1 MVESS
6 KAESLQGCAPAPIR
20 FDFSDE
26 VTATRLL
33 PRDDRVLAVVGFGG
47 LQRESHDPRHI
58 QVPLRPLCEARLA
71 EVWRSP
77 QPVQTGVDQDIA
89 YSHNGAVLVAQQW
102 RPGTQDL
109 EQATARAYRRLDAL
123 LTRLGYPHPLR
134 IWNYFNDIASEQE
147 ALNRYQSF
155 CVGRRRAANAR
166 TGRGERYP
174 AATVIGS
181 HVPGL
186 LVYLLAART
195 PGMQVENPRQVS
207 AFRYPPLYGP
217 RSPSFSRAI
226 VTHWGSAGHL
236 YISGT
241 ASIVGHESRH
251 HGNIRAQLDE
261 TLNNLDALI
270 TQACRDHALGI
281 GSAAG
286 LRMIKVY
293 LRHAHDRDLV
303 LSRLHRALG
312 RSVPV
317 LLLQGDICRRDLLLE
332 IEGLYTSPHA

>member
-6 KAESLQGCAPAPIR
+6 KAEPLQACTRAPVG
-20 FDFSDE
+20 FDFADE
-26 VTATRLL
+26 ASATRLL
-33 PRDDRVLAVVGFGG
+33 RGDGHVLAVVGFGG
-47 LQRESHDPRHI
+47 LQREDHDPRRI

-71 EVWRSP
+71 EVWCSP
-77 QPVQTGVDQDIA
+77 RPVHAGVDQDIA
-89 YSHNGAVLVAQQW
+89 YSHNGAVLMAQLW
-102 RPGTQDL
+102 TPGARDL
-109 EQATARAYRRLDAL
+109 EQATARAYRRLGAL

-134 IWNYFNDIASEQE
+134 VWNYFDDIAAVQGG
-147 ALNRYQSF
+147 LNRYQAF
-155 CVGRRRAANAR
+155 CVGRHRAAGAR

-181 HVPGL
+181 HEPGL

-195 PGMQVENPRQVS
+195 PGVQVENPRQVS

-226 VTHWGSAGHL
+226 VTHWDHHGHL

-270 TQACRDHALGI
+270 AQARRDHALEI

-303 LSRLHRALG
+303 LGRLRRALG
-312 RSVPV
+312 RSAPV
-317 LLLQGDICRRDLLLE
+317 LLLQGDVCRQDLLLE
-332 IEGLYTSPHA
+332 IEGLYTAHP

>member
-1 MVESS
+1 MVESP

-20 FDFSDE
+20 FDFADE
-26 VTATRLL
+26 ATAARLL
-33 PRDDRVLAVVGFGG
+33 PGDDHVLAVVGFGG
-47 LQRESHDPRHI
+47 RQREGHDLRHI
-58 QVPLRPLCEARLA
+58 QVPLRPLCEVRLV

-89 YSHNGAVLVAQQW
+89 YSHNGAVLVAQLW
-102 RPGTQDL
+102 VPGGQAQDL

-134 IWNYFNDIASEQE
+134 IWNYFNDITDAQGG
-147 ALNRYQSF
+147 LNRYQAF
-155 CVGRRRAANAR
+155 CVGRHRAAR

-181 HVPGL
+181 HIPGL

-195 PGMQVENPRQVS
+195 AGMQVENPRQVS
-207 AFRYPPLYGP
+207 ALRYPPLYGP

-226 VTHWGSAGHL
+226 VTHWGSSGHL

-251 HGNIRAQLDE
+251 HGNVRAQLDE
-261 TLNNLDALI
+261 TLSNLDALI
-270 TQACRDHALGI
+270 AQARRDHALGI

-303 LSRLHRALG
+303 LGRLRRALG
-312 RSVPV
+312 RPVPV
-317 LLLQGDICRRDLLLE
+317 LLLQGDVCRHDLLLE
-332 IEGLYTSPHA
+332 IEGLYTARI